1 MRSVRLC
8 VKYCCLIVNQLTS
21 DIISFQIT
29 NTVAVKEQQLPTHP
43 PGPRQGIPFSS
54 LFVYRRG
61 PLVFFQKLAAEYGD
75 ISYFR
80 FGPQQAFF
88 LNHPD
93 LIRDVLVTRHQSFI
107 KGLALQRAKRL
118 LGEGLL
124 TSEGEFHR
132 RQKRLSQPAFH
143 RARVASYATTMT
155 DYAAQISDGWRDG
168 ETLDMSE
175 EMMRLTLAIVGKTL
189 FDADVT
195 SDAQEVGEAMSIVM
209 GLFNTI
215 TIPFYEV
222 IQKLPLPQIRRF
234 DKARA
239 KLDNIMFRLIEQRRK
254 SGEDHGDLLSMLL
267 LAQDTEGDGGVM
279 TNEQLRDELMT
290 IFLAGHETTANM
302 LTWTWY
308 LLSENPEVE
317 TKLHAELNRVLA
329 GRTPGFADVGEL
341 KYTEMVLMESMRL
354 YPPAWALGRIAD
366 EDIEIAGYLVPKNSL
381 VLMSQYVVH
390 RDKRYF
396 ADPSKF
402 DPERWRPELRDSRPQ
417 FSYFPFGGG
426 PRRCLGE
433 GFAWME
439 GILLLATLAQKWKA
453 RLVPDHPVALRPVI
467 TLRPKFGMKMVLQAV
482 R

>member
-1 MRSVRLC
+1 
-8 VKYCCLIVNQLTS
+8 
-21 DIISFQIT
+21 
-29 NTVAVKEQQLPTHP
+29 VAVKEQHLTTHP
-43 PGPRQGIPFSS
+43 PGPRHAIPFSS

-61 PLVFFQKLAAEYGD
+61 PLPFFQRLANEYGD

-93 LIRDVLVTRHQSFI
+93 YIRDVLVTHHQSFI

-132 RQKRLSQPAFH
+132 RQRRLSQPAFH
-143 RARVASYATTMT
+143 RARVASYAMTMT
-155 DYAAQISDGWRDG
+155 DYAVQASDGWSDG

-189 FDADVT
+189 FDADVI
-195 SDAQEVGEAMSIVM
+195 SDAREVGQAMTIVM
-209 GLFNTI
+209 DLFNTI
-215 TIPFYEV
+215 TIPFYEL

-239 KLDNIMFRLIEQRRK
+239 KLDAIMFRLIEQRRR

-267 LAQDTEGDGGVM
+267 LAQDVEGDGGVM

-290 IFLAGHETTANM
+290 IFLAGHETTANA

-308 LLSENPEVE
+308 LLSQNPAVE
-317 TKLHAELNRVLA
+317 TKMHAELDRVLA
-329 GRTPGFADVGEL
+329 GRIPRFDDVAAL
-341 KYTEMVLMESMRL
+341 KYTEMVLTESMRL
-354 YPPAWALGRIAD
+354 FPPAWALGRIAH
-366 EDIEIAGYLVPKNSL
+366 EDIEIGGYLVPKNSL
-381 VLMSQYVVH
+381 VLMSQYVTH
-390 RDKRYF
+390 RDERFF
-396 ADPSKF
+396 AEPLKF
-402 DPERWRPELRDSRPQ
+402 DPERWQPELRETRPQ

-426 PRRCLGE
+426 PRRCIGE

-439 GILLLATLAQKWKA
+439 GILLLATLAQKWRA
-453 RLVPDHPVALRPVI
+453 RLVLDHPVALRPVI
-467 TLRPKFGMKMVLQAV
+467 TLRPKYGMKMTVMN
-482 R
+482 RR